1 MVTAH
6 GAEELGLC
14 PHGLAYQAEFGSLDE
29 SRLEHLEYVFSNE
42 GTRYQDS

>member
-1 MVTAH
+1 MGATH

-29 SRLEHLEYVFSNE
+29 SRLEHLEYVFSYE